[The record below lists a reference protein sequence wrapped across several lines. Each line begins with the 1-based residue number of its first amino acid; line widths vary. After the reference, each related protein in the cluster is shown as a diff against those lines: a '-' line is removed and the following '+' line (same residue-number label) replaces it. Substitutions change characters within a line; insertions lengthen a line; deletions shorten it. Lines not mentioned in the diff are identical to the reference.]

1 MEFTYYDI
9 IADEYMRYWLR
20 HYSNWPT
27 YPQLYIQGK
36 LVGGLDVV
44 KDLVAK
50 DQFLPLVP
58 KSARVVSSAEK
69 FQSLL

>member
-1 MEFTYYDI
+1 
-9 IADEYMRYWLR
+9 MRYWVR

-27 YPQLYIQGK
+27 YPQIYSQGK

-50 DQFLPLVP
+50 G
-58 KSARVVSSAEK
+58 
-69 FQSLL
+69 